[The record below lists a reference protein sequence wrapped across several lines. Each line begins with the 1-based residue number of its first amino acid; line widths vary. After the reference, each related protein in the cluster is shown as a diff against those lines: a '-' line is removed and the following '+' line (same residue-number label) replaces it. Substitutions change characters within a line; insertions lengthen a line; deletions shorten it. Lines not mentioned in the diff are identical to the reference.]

1 MRYVSIAGVPPAPTL
16 VAEATRRSGAV
27 WVSADGLA
35 PALLWHLWHDG
46 RMYVVAGGAEQAL
59 PLTHGRALRSGR
71 ALVTVRSA
79 ASQAGRV
86 VEWAAEV
93 DVVEPGTPAWQEVAP
108 LLAASRLNAVDAP
121 GQLERWAREST
132 VLRFCPVAAE
142 GPAPGTT
149 SRDQRAKSTRSPAQ
163 E

>member
-1 MRYVSIAGVPPAPTL
+1 MRCVSIAGVPPAPTL

-27 WVSADGLA
+27 WVSADGFA

-46 RMYVVAGGAEQAL
+46 RMYVVGGGAEQAL
-59 PLTHGRALRSGR
+59 PRTYGR

-132 VLRFCPVAAE
+132 VLRFCPVGAE
-142 GPAPGTT
+142 EPPPGATG
-149 SRDQRAKSTRSPAQ
+149 RDQCATSTRSPA
-163 E
+163 